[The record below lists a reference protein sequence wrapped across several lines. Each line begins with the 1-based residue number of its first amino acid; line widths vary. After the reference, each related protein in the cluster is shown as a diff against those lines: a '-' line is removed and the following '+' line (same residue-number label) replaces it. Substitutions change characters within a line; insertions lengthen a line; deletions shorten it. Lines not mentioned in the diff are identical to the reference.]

1 MTSKKVVNVNS
12 TEKSFQL
19 IIGGLILF
27 LSAVWQPI
35 WAGQVDPMRTEII
48 DFELPE
54 GWYLGEVAGLELLAS
69 GELVMFNRGSHPLL
83 IFSEEGRFI
92 REIGLGLFKVPHG
105 LSIDDEGYIWTTDQQ
120 THQVLKFDKTGKIH
134 LILGRKDSPGEGWFE
149 NGYQLNL
156 FTSPSDVAFDEKG
169 NIYVADGQNYRIVK
183 FDVHGNLIDKWGSK
197 GTDAGLFDFP
207 HSLVINNNIIYVTDR
222 QNARIQ
228 LFDLDGGFIAQWEG
242 IGYPYELEIF
252 DQETMIF
259 TDARSGEIVKINFD
273 GKVIERFG
281 KWGKKESEFG
291 FPHGLAVDKNGTV
304 YVGELLNWRVQ
315 KFH

>member
-228 LFDLDGGFIAQWEG
+228 LFDLDGGFIVQWEG

>member
-35 WAGQVDPMRTEII
+35 WAGEVDPMRTEII

-105 LSIDDEGYIWTTDQQ
+105 LSIDDEGFIWTTDQQ

-156 FTSPSDVAFDEKG
+156 FTSPSDVAFDDKG

-197 GTDAGLFDFP
+197 GTHAGLFDFP

>member
-35 WAGQVDPMRTEII
+35 WAGEVDPMRTEII

-105 LSIDDEGYIWTTDQQ
+105 LSIDDDGYIWTTDQQ

-156 FTSPSDVAFDEKG
+156 FTSPSDVAFDDKG

-291 FPHGLAVDKNGTV
+291 FPHGLAVDKNGNV